1 MSRVINID
9 EKLAAKAEINHEP
22 IEVTF
27 RGQKWYFS
35 PSMPAQLPEYLADG
49 KVVQGLTLALSKEQ
63 REEFADLAVTVDE
76 VNALVESLAGVYGAT
91 EGESEASE

>member
-27 RGQKWYFS
+27 RGQKWHFAA
-35 PSMPAQLPEYLADG
+35 SMPAQLPEYLSEG
-49 KVVQGLTLALSKEQ
+49 KIVQGLMLALSKEQ
-63 REEFADLAVTVDE
+63 REEFQDLAVTVDE
-76 VNALVESLAGVYGAT
+76 VNVLVEALAKAYGTT